1 MIQKTI
7 KGGLLIIYIYIHI
20 FYFFSKTILRAEERQ
35 GYILHD
41 NLYCDIHV
49 ECKIKSFAVHKK
61 NKYVSTQVITHFS

>member
-1 MIQKTI
+1 MF
-7 KGGLLIIYIYIHI
+7 

-49 ECKIKSFAVHKK
+49 ECKIKSFAVYKK
-61 NKYVSTQVITHFS
+61 NKICFNSSISHIFLRIFTK